1 MPIANIGFAQ
11 LADIGADGGF
21 AQFAIMGADGGF
33 GQLADMGTN
42 GGFAEEVTAEEVVLL
57 LLFSFTKTNKKLK
70 KERTMSQA

>member
-1 MPIANIGFAQ
+1 
-11 LADIGADGGF
+11 
-21 AQFAIMGADGGF
+21 MGADGGF